1 MAAMVKQMNDRM
13 VMLENTVAK
22 QNRMINDMM
31 ENRKQRKEEFQECKD
46 LHNHLRNCQICPNL
60 EETCGFEGFIRE

>member
-31 ENRKQRKEEFQECKD
+31 ENRKQPKEKFEECKD
-46 LHNHLRNCQICPNL
+46 LHELL
-60 EETCGFEGFIRE
+60 GYCGILPDPVSDLLH